1 MGQPPTFSVC
11 LSVSVQSLTGGRD
24 ERPVPWED
32 ASERGRGGAGGG
44 WRADRCPPV
53 LAREGGGCIS
63 DSVQLCE
70 REEAHWGPPGEGAQQ
85 RRLPSPHGRLGA
97 GHGRRLTPSRRG

>member
-1 MGQPPTFSVC
+1 MTDRGTATYI
-11 LSVSVQSLTGGRD
+11 LSVSICDRFRGKMPPRGAEAEQGEAGELTD
-24 ERPVPWED
+24 APQFWPERE
-32 ASERGRGGAGGG
+32 
-44 WRADRCPPV
+44 
-53 LAREGGGCIS
+53 GGCIS

-85 RRLPSPHGRLGA
+85 RRLLSPHGRLGA